1 MNYRL
6 QGQLKSSIHPGA
18 ENGIQLLECSNRHGI
33 LVLSQRSEAILQ
45 PVINLRL
52 LQVSA
57 SVKGRGT
64 ATEIARD
71 SMCPSNR
78 NTTEEGGI
86 GEGRG
91 GGRA

>member
-1 MNYRL
+1 M
-6 QGQLKSSIHPGA
+6 
-18 ENGIQLLECSNRHGI
+18 
-33 LVLSQRSEAILQ
+33 LSQRSEAILQ

-64 ATEIARD
+64 SRYEATEIASD

-78 NTTEEGGI
+78 NTTEEGGRGEGRGGGR